1 MKILVA
7 AHKPYQMPENDIYQ
21 PVFVGAAL
29 KDDMPSG
36 YVGDNTGQNMSEMNS
51 HFNELTALYWA
62 KYNLQDEDILGLMH
76 YRRYLGQKSS
86 HDLADIL
93 TAQDIENALAEVD
106 VLVPK
111 ARNYY
116 IEDQQTH
123 YFNAHEHAPFE
134 AMKDVIG
141 KSYPEYADAF
151 DQVCRSTKAHLFNMQ
166 IMKQADFQS
175 FTDFLF
181 GILEQVETMVPYKEY
196 KGQESRVFGFL
207 SEYLLDTWMITN
219 GKTYRE
225 YPLVTTEKTNW
236 LDKGSA
242 FLMRKFTSG
251 KRKKTHF

>member
-7 AHKPYQMPENDIYQ
+7 AHKPYPMPENAIYQ

-29 KDDMPSG
+29 KGGMPVG
-36 YVGDNTGQNMSEMNS
+36 YVGDNTGKHMSEMNA

-62 KYNLQDEDILGLMH
+62 KYNLQDEDVLGLMH
-76 YRRYLGQKSS
+76 YRRYLGQKRS
-86 HDLADIL
+86 HQLTDIL
-93 TAQDIENALAEVD
+93 TEAEITTALTEVD

-111 ARNYY
+111 ARNYV

-134 AMKDVIG
+134 AMRDVIAT
-141 KSYPEYADAF
+141 SYPEYEAAF
-151 DQVCRSTKAHLFNMQ
+151 EQVCHATKAHLFNMQ
-166 IMKQADFQS
+166 IMKQADFQA

-181 GILEQVETMVPYKEY
+181 GVLEKVEPMIPYKEY
-196 KGQESRVFGFL
+196 DGQESRVFGFL
-207 SEYLLDTWMITN
+207 SEYLLDTWMLTN
-219 GKTYRE
+219 NKTYRE

-242 FLMRKFTSG
+242 FLLRKFGTG
-251 KRKKTHF
+251 NRRKTHF